1 MPPPSFLPL
10 HKTNFYLFYHH
21 QLRFPHKWKIKLLS
35 QNKTLGRRTKKQLG
49 EEHVGNI
56 KLIMRFAMQA
66 LTVYIVIF
74 LIFWKTKEVYY
85 EKTKCYQFGWTVFA
99 EDQET
104 PRRPVVQSKKRLTN
118 KNAYLFLHL
127 CKSSHTHLWMINVN
141 LLCCVILF
149 RVWKLRLSW
158 HFDKYICFSIFH
170 GQKIDFF
177 PSQKEAY
184 ITGSN
189 RKNKNFAERRVI
201 TDLHSRLG

>member
-35 QNKTLGRRTKKQLG
+35 QNKTLGRRTKKLG

-99 EDQET
+99 EEQET
-104 PRRPVVQSKKRLTN
+104 PRRPVVQSKKKAN
-118 KNAYLFLHL
+118 KQKCLSF
-127 CKSSHTHLWMINVN
+127 SPSVQVFSHTPMNDQRKSA
-141 LLCCVILF
+141 LLCYFISGLKTETFLAFWQIYLLF
-149 RVWKLRLSW
+149 
-158 HFDKYICFSIFH
+158 DFSRA
-170 GQKIDFF
+170 KNRFF
-177 PSQKEAY
+177 SKPKRSLY
-184 ITGSN
+184 YG
-189 RKNKNFAERRVI
+189 
-201 TDLHSRLG
+201 